1 MTHLLNALAQAT
13 GVELAPA
20 ASRTSTLTGT
30 GIDVLEYEGVA
41 LVLLNASAGTGTS
54 PTLDVKLQHSD
65 DDSTYED
72 VTSGAFSQVT
82 DAAETAGVR
91 LDDRERRL
99 TDAAPRVVGSRPV
112 GAGTRCRRPGR
123 RIPRGGRR
131 LRGAGLGGGG
141 LVAAAA
147 GGEQRAGGEQGEG
160 QRQCSAAGLVRHR
173 GFHVDIVRKGWGQAP
188 AAALRNLDR

>member
-41 LVLLNASAGTGTS
+41 LVLLNASAGTGTN

-72 VTSGAFSQVT
+72 VTTGAFSQVT
-82 DAAETAGVR
+82 DAAETAGVKVMKLNVSDLKR
-91 LDDRERRL
+91 YLRI
-99 TDAAPRVVGSRPV
+99 VGTI
-112 GAGTRCRRPGR
+112 AGTTPSFDFGVEFVG
-123 RIPRGGRR
+123 ITK
-131 LRGAGLGGGG
+131 A
-141 LVAAAA
+141 
-147 GGEQRAGGEQGEG
+147 
-160 QRQCSAAGLVRHR
+160 S
-173 GFHVDIVRKGWGQAP
+173 
-188 AAALRNLDR
+188 

>member
-41 LVLLNASAGTGTS
+41 LVLLNASAGTGTN

-72 VTSGAFSQVT
+72 VTSGTFSQVT
-82 DAAETAGVR
+82 DAAETAGVKVMKLNVSDLKR
-91 LDDRERRL
+91 YL
-99 TDAAPRVVGSRPV
+99 RVIGTM
-112 GAGTRCRRPGR
+112 AGTTPSFDFGVEFVG
-123 RIPRGGRR
+123 ITK
-131 LRGAGLGGGG
+131 A
-141 LVAAAA
+141 
-147 GGEQRAGGEQGEG
+147 
-160 QRQCSAAGLVRHR
+160 S
-173 GFHVDIVRKGWGQAP
+173 
-188 AAALRNLDR
+188 

>member
-41 LVLLNASAGTGTS
+41 LVLLNASAGTGTN

-82 DAAETAGVR
+82 DAAETAGVKVMKLNVSDLKR
-91 LDDRERRL
+91 YL
-99 TDAAPRVVGSRPV
+99 RVVGTI
-112 GAGTRCRRPGR
+112 AGTTPSFDFGVEFVG
-123 RIPRGGRR
+123 ITK
-131 LRGAGLGGGG
+131 AG
-141 LVAAAA
+141 
-147 GGEQRAGGEQGEG
+147 
-160 QRQCSAAGLVRHR
+160 
-173 GFHVDIVRKGWGQAP
+173 
-188 AAALRNLDR
+188 

>member
-20 ASRTSTLTGT
+20 TSRTSTLTGT

-72 VTSGAFSQVT
+72 VNSGAFSQVT
-82 DAAETAGVR
+82 DAAETAGVKVMKLNVSDLKR
-91 LDDRERRL
+91 YL
-99 TDAAPRVVGSRPV
+99 RVIGTI
-112 GAGTRCRRPGR
+112 AGTTPSFDFGVEFVG
-123 RIPRGGRR
+123 ITK
-131 LRGAGLGGGG
+131 A
-141 LVAAAA
+141 
-147 GGEQRAGGEQGEG
+147 
-160 QRQCSAAGLVRHR
+160 S
-173 GFHVDIVRKGWGQAP
+173 
-188 AAALRNLDR
+188 

>member
-82 DAAETAGVR
+82 DAAETAGVKVMKLNVSDLKR
-91 LDDRERRL
+91 YLRI
-99 TDAAPRVVGSRPV
+99 VGTI
-112 GAGTRCRRPGR
+112 AGTTPSFDFGVEFVG
-123 RIPRGGRR
+123 ITK
-131 LRGAGLGGGG
+131 AG
-141 LVAAAA
+141 
-147 GGEQRAGGEQGEG
+147 
-160 QRQCSAAGLVRHR
+160 
-173 GFHVDIVRKGWGQAP
+173 
-188 AAALRNLDR
+188 

>member
-1 MTHLLNALAQAT
+1 MTHLLNALAGAT

-72 VTSGAFSQVT
+72 VTSGTFSQVT
-82 DAAETAGVR
+82 DAAETAGVKVMKLNVSDLKR
-91 LDDRERRL
+91 YL
-99 TDAAPRVVGSRPV
+99 RVIGTI
-112 GAGTRCRRPGR
+112 AGTTPSFDFGVEFVG
-123 RIPRGGRR
+123 ITK
-131 LRGAGLGGGG
+131 A
-141 LVAAAA
+141 
-147 GGEQRAGGEQGEG
+147 
-160 QRQCSAAGLVRHR
+160 S
-173 GFHVDIVRKGWGQAP
+173 
-188 AAALRNLDR
+188 

>member
-20 ASRTSTLTGT
+20 ASRTSTLNGT

-72 VTSGAFSQVT
+72 VNSGAFSQVT
-82 DAAETAGVR
+82 DAAETAGVKVMKLNVSDLKR
-91 LDDRERRL
+91 YL
-99 TDAAPRVVGSRPV
+99 RVVGTI
-112 GAGTRCRRPGR
+112 AGTTPSFEFGVEFVG
-123 RIPRGGRR
+123 ITK
-131 LRGAGLGGGG
+131 AG
-141 LVAAAA
+141 
-147 GGEQRAGGEQGEG
+147 
-160 QRQCSAAGLVRHR
+160 
-173 GFHVDIVRKGWGQAP
+173 
-188 AAALRNLDR
+188 

>member
-72 VTSGAFSQVT
+72 VTNGAFSQVT
-82 DAAETAGVR
+82 DAAETAGVKVMKLNVSDLKR
-91 LDDRERRL
+91 YL
-99 TDAAPRVVGSRPV
+99 RVVGTI
-112 GAGTRCRRPGR
+112 AGTTPSFDFGVEFVG
-123 RIPRGGRR
+123 ITK
-131 LRGAGLGGGG
+131 AG
-141 LVAAAA
+141 
-147 GGEQRAGGEQGEG
+147 
-160 QRQCSAAGLVRHR
+160 
-173 GFHVDIVRKGWGQAP
+173 
-188 AAALRNLDR
+188 

>member
-20 ASRTSTLTGT
+20 ASRTSTVTGT

-82 DAAETAGVR
+82 DAAETAGVKVMKLNVSDLKR
-91 LDDRERRL
+91 YL
-99 TDAAPRVVGSRPV
+99 RVVGTI
-112 GAGTRCRRPGR
+112 AGTTPSFDFGVEFVG
-123 RIPRGGRR
+123 ITK
-131 LRGAGLGGGG
+131 A
-141 LVAAAA
+141 
-147 GGEQRAGGEQGEG
+147 
-160 QRQCSAAGLVRHR
+160 S
-173 GFHVDIVRKGWGQAP
+173 
-188 AAALRNLDR
+188 

>member
-72 VTSGAFSQVT
+72 VASGAFSQVT
-82 DAAETAGVR
+82 DAAETAGVKVMKLNVSDLKR
-91 LDDRERRL
+91 YL
-99 TDAAPRVVGSRPV
+99 RVVGTI
-112 GAGTRCRRPGR
+112 AGTTPSFDFGVEFVG
-123 RIPRGGRR
+123 ITK
-131 LRGAGLGGGG
+131 AG
-141 LVAAAA
+141 
-147 GGEQRAGGEQGEG
+147 
-160 QRQCSAAGLVRHR
+160 
-173 GFHVDIVRKGWGQAP
+173 
-188 AAALRNLDR
+188 